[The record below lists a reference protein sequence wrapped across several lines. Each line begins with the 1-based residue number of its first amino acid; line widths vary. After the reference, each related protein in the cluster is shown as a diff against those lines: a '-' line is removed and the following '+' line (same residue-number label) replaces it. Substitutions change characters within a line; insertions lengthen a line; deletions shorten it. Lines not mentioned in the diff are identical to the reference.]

1 MELSVDHRWPTWIT
15 LRITDP
21 REYFYGEF

>member
-21 REYFYGEF
+21 REYFYSEF